1 MFITSSNFTTAGGDI
16 NIIAEGQSGLT
27 FRTGSVVSTLNQ
39 GNVSVLLDGGF
50 GWESA
55 STISADGTLTIA
67 PSSVMN
73 ASIGIGG
80 TSGDIRITDAV
91 LANLTAGAGF
101 VFGDRVSG
109 TGAIDI
115 DSVVFAAGKDIAFYG
130 GAIDLDG
137 GITNAQNL
145 TFGGTSLTT
154 SAGALAATNDITFLV
169 DALDLSGGAAAAGR
183 NIMVAPRAVDS
194 SIGLGTGVG
203 TLSLDAA
210 ALALLDATDE
220 LIIGYEGTGT
230 GAVNVDNLDLSAETY
245 DVSIYGGALSIRN
258 GLQVGGEFLG
268 QAHTGNIG
276 VFDTT
281 IQAVG
286 VATLDAQAGQ
296 FKTNMDGATLFNV
309 IGGNYALYTGNFLE
323 SDVLPLQASSVFTYG
338 ANSTTAPRVGL
349 AAGVDHVVLRDS
361 IGTSAL
367 DTPVFVLNNEIQQ
380 FAQQPVALLDLSN
393 APAAV
398 LRGSTGRVSSTSDS
412 AEPAPASTAGRNDSA
427 ERTIVVSERGGA
439 RYVDNAINNTGFD
452 GVGINTAN
460 CTLSTA
466 NVISC
471 NAEN

>member
-1 MFITSSNFTTAGGDI
+1 
-16 NIIAEGQSGLT
+16 
-27 FRTGSVVSTLNQ
+27 
-39 GNVSVLLDGGF
+39 
-50 GWESA
+50 
-55 STISADGTLTIA
+55 
-67 PSSVMN
+67 
-73 ASIGIGG
+73 
-80 TSGDIRITDAV
+80 
-91 LANLTAGAGF
+91 
-101 VFGDRVSG
+101 
-109 TGAIDI
+109 
-115 DSVVFAAGKDIAFYG
+115 VFAAGKDIAFYG